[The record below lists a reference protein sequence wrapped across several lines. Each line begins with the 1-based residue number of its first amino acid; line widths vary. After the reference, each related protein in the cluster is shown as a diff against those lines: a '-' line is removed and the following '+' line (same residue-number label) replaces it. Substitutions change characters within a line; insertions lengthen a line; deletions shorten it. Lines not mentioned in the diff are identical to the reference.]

1 MPAGS
6 LSRHILPFPNRTT
19 AMNLPSDFWAK
30 IGHAESIIRSAI
42 NDTPGYPAD
51 LSPEE
56 LRRLDKITEDLHQIL
71 AVGVK

>member
-1 MPAGS
+1 
-6 LSRHILPFPNRTT
+6 
-19 AMNLPSDFWAK
+19 MNVPTDFWAK